1 MEEEKVEKKTET
13 IKEEKKSKKGL
24 KITLTVISLVVVV
37 GLVVGLIVFNNRN
50 PKDKLDEEKET
61 ITVDSD
67 YKMSGNNVQE
77 FDLFFLKSENETK
90 NKVYSPLS
98 IKYALGMLNEGT
110 DGETKAQISAVIGD
124 YVGKKYVNSK
134 NMSLANALY
143 INESMQNNI
152 KTEYI
157 NTLKDKY
164 NASVFYDPFKNP
176 NNINKWVSD
185 NTYNLIPDLLDD
197 VMDKDFILINT
208 LAIDMEWVNKIQ
220 SENEFFSVDYPH
232 EEYYVGVDP
241 LNSEGY
247 SELKF
252 DNLNYSVKSVKIA
265 ASANRYDIVSDLTES
280 SIRNT
285 VTSEYNK
292 FVKNEECGTPGV
304 EYNYEPTKSYVDK
317 YMKEINSS
325 YGKVESST
333 DFYFYVDNDVKVFAK
348 DLKEYDGTTLQYVGI
363 MPTSTSLDSYINNV
377 SAKQVEEL
385 IGKLKDP
392 KKIES
397 YTDGKITKLTGQIP
411 VFNFDYELNLI
422 NDLKKLGITNVFD
435 GSKADLSKLTSNK
448 GTYIDT
454 ALHKANI
461 EFSNTGIRA
470 TAATAVGGYGA
481 ADCGFDYLYK
491 VPVEEINLTFD
502 KPFMFL
508 IRDKATGE
516 IWFTGT
522 VYEPTK
528 ITDLDLNGP
537 EY

>member
-292 FVKNEECGTPGV
+292 FVKNEECGTL
-304 EYNYEPTKSYVDK
+304 E
-317 YMKEINSS
+317 
-325 YGKVESST
+325 
-333 DFYFYVDNDVKVFAK
+333 
-348 DLKEYDGTTLQYVGI
+348 
-363 MPTSTSLDSYINNV
+363 
-377 SAKQVEEL
+377 
-385 IGKLKDP
+385 
-392 KKIES
+392 
-397 YTDGKITKLTGQIP
+397 
-411 VFNFDYELNLI
+411 
-422 NDLKKLGITNVFD
+422 
-435 GSKADLSKLTSNK
+435 
-448 GTYIDT
+448 
-454 ALHKANI
+454 
-461 EFSNTGIRA
+461 
-470 TAATAVGGYGA
+470 
-481 ADCGFDYLYK
+481 
-491 VPVEEINLTFD
+491 
-502 KPFMFL
+502 
-508 IRDKATGE
+508 
-516 IWFTGT
+516 
-522 VYEPTK
+522 
-528 ITDLDLNGP
+528 
-537 EY
+537 